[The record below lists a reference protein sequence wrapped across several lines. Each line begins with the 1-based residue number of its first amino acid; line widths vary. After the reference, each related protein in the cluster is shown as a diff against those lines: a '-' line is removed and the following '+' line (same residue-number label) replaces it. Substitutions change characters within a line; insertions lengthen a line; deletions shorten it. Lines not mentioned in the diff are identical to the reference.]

1 MNTYC
6 RTVVKK
12 IRQYAVADD
21 GAITV
26 DFVVLTAAIML
37 TGVVVVASF
46 DGEVIRIADDTAE
59 FVSTQLD

>member
-6 RTVVKK
+6 WAVIKK
-12 IRQYAVADD
+12 TRQFAVADD